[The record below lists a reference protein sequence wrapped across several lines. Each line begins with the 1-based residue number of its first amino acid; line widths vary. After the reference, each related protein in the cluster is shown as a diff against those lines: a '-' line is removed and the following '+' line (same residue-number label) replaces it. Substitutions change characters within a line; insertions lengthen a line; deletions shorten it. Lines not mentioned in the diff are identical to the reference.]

1 MDGFLKTTA
10 CVLITLVLF
19 ITIDKKAKDIAVVIG
34 AVACIMIAIVTMTYI
49 QPIISFFHQLQS
61 IGNFDPESM
70 SILLRCVGIG
80 ILAEIVSL
88 ICTDAG
94 NAALG
99 KMVQLSAGIV
109 VLWLSLP
116 LFKKLIEL
124 VEGILLMA

>member
-1 MDGFLKTTA
+1 MDGFLKTAA
-10 CVLITLVLF
+10 CVLITLVLY

-34 AVACIMIAIVTMTYI
+34 VAACIMIAIATVTYI
-49 QPIISFFHQLQS
+49 QPVFSFFNQLQS
-61 IGNFDPESM
+61 IGKLDPESM

-80 ILAEIVSL
+80 ILAEIISL

-99 KMVQLSAGIV
+99 KMTQFAAGLV

-124 VEGILLMA
+124 IEGILLLA

>member
-99 KMVQLSAGIV
+99 KMIQLSAGIV